1 MGVPITY
8 NLRNLAQRKGTTF
21 MTALGIGLTVAVLVT
36 ALALT
41 EGLRLL
47 FAGSGNEL
55 QLMVLR
61 KGADAELTSSLT
73 SDAYQTIRQ
82 FPGIARTAAGDPM
95 VSPEGLAVVNL
106 PNIEDPTNLDGM
118 NVSVRGILPIGVS
131 MRDFAIKQG
140 VMFEPGRRQAIVGAS
155 IAKRY
160 PDAQIGKQIKFG
172 RGEWDVVGIFAS
184 GDSAFNNEIWVDLNQ
199 LSGDFDRAGGSSS
212 ILVRAESSSA
222 LQALSKQIEAD
233 QRLNAGTIEEKKY
246 YAGQTSAGEPLQVV
260 GFSVAIIMAIGSA
273 FAATNT
279 MYAAVARRSREIGTL
294 RALGFPRGAILRSFV
309 LESVF
314 LSLIG
319 GIAGVLIALPINGL
333 TTAVGNFN
341 TFSDVT
347 FHFRISPIAIAAG
360 LGFAAAI
367 GLIGGFIPA
376 WSASRR
382 DIIQAMREG

>member
-1 MGVPITY
+1 
-8 NLRNLAQRKGTTF
+8 L
-21 MTALGIGLTVAVLVT
+21 
-36 ALALT
+36 
-41 EGLRLL
+41 
-47 FAGSGNEL
+47 
-55 QLMVLR
+55 
-61 KGADAELTSSLT
+61 
-73 SDAYQTIRQ
+73 
-82 FPGIARTAAGDPM
+82 
-95 VSPEGLAVVNL
+95 
-106 PNIEDPTNLDGM
+106 
-118 NVSVRGILPIGVS
+118 
-131 MRDFAIKQG
+131 
-140 VMFEPGRRQAIVGAS
+140 AIVGAS